1 MFRDRGVVNGDDHHG
16 GRLDDIGQL
25 THPHREKLSLQVLYP
40 LAGEERDSDKRT
52 MGGNNLRSDMSE
64 KNYRCRTYTPGGRRG
79 TGLRQKDDGVGLT
92 SRPQGLAGRMRS
104 TSRRNYRCRTYTPP
118 AGEETGL
125 RLRTMGVASRISI
138 SIDLNASR
146 KNIAAGPIPPAPA
159 RNRSISERTM
169 EGPGSRHRREI
180 REAIDSS
187 P

>member
-1 MFRDRGVVNGDDHHG
+1 
-16 GRLDDIGQL
+16 
-25 THPHREKLSLQVLYP
+25 
-40 LAGEERDSDKRT
+40 
-52 MGGNNLRSDMSE
+52 MSE
-64 KNYRCRTYTPGGRRG
+64 KNYRCRTYTPRWAARNGTPAKGRWGG
-79 TGLRQKDDGVGLT
+79 VNI
-92 SRPQGLAGRMRS
+92 S
-104 TSRRNYRCRTYTPP
+104 TSRSRRQDEIDIEKKLSLQDLYPP